1 MWKDTEDDNQL
12 AILDEDERGL
22 EKESEEEQMVRQLEE
37 ECQEL
42 ALVYEAAVDEA
53 DDVIELVPVPPP
65 AKKSRHRHFSSR
77 VSSGGGK
84 QRGTCRKGLSK
95 IGKVTQSDH
104 CC

>member
-42 ALVYEAAVDEA
+42 ALVDEVAVDEA
-53 DDVIELVPVPPP
+53 DVIDLVPVPPP
-65 AKKSRHRHFSSR
+65 AKK
-77 VSSGGGK
+77 
-84 QRGTCRKGLSK
+84 
-95 IGKVTQSDH
+95 
-104 CC
+104 

>member
-12 AILDEDERGL
+12 AILDEDERNL

-42 ALVYEAAVDEA
+42 ALVDEAAVDEA

-65 AKKSRHRHFSSR
+65 AKK
-77 VSSGGGK
+77 
-84 QRGTCRKGLSK
+84 
-95 IGKVTQSDH
+95 
-104 CC
+104 